1 MPEYKGQERLCM
13 GCMNPL
19 PEGRKECG
27 ICGYPAN
34 GDNESLYLTVG
45 TLLSDRYIVGKLI
58 EHTGDAAVYIG
69 FDRVLKSPITIR
81 EFLPDTLVERS
92 QSSKLR
98 IISGCEN
105 TFRDYH
111 EKFKTH
117 ARALARMRGL
127 SSIVSIYDIFEQ
139 NLTTYTVSE
148 YYGGNTLET
157 RLKQIGGRMRWE
169 EARPLFMPLLTSLN
183 SLHSAGIFHLGISP
197 KNLILGNDGKL
208 YLRGFSI
215 ADARRVNTD
224 LRPRLISGYSAPEQY
239 AFGQETGA
247 LSDIYGL
254 AATIFRT
261 LTGNPPPEGS
271 RRAQDSNDLFVPT
284 DVAKEL
290 PDYIAAALFNA
301 LQVNPE
307 NRPRSIEHFRDQLST
322 APAVSRLREDEK
334 PDMPEP
340 EPEPTDDQSPQ
351 KKESRYK
358 YAVLIVL
365 SVFIFLLLL
374 AGTVLLLIFPDLIGG
389 GGETSSTTSSSAIQ
403 TTTSRATTEYVP
415 QTEKFATPDLIGKS
429 YYDIRNNKLGGKMKV
444 EVEYKK
450 YSSRPKGEI
459 LDQTP
464 KPETPA
470 EEGSTIKVI
479 ISAGSE
485 SITVPNVSGWHYEHA
500 KLYLE
505 ALGFRVEIMRIV
517 SDTFD
522 IDIVESVQEAGQQL
536 EEGSTVN
543 LRVSETKL
551 TTTTTEQDGWWW

>member
-1 MPEYKGQERLCM
+1 M
-13 GCMNPL
+13 
-19 PEGRKECG
+19 
-27 ICGYPAN
+27 
-34 GDNESLYLTVG
+34 
-45 TLLSDRYIVGKLI
+45 LLD
-58 EHTGDAAVYIG
+58 
-69 FDRVLKSPITIR
+69 
-81 EFLPDTLVERS
+81 
-92 QSSKLR
+92 
-98 IISGCEN
+98 
-105 TFRDYH
+105 
-111 EKFKTH
+111 
-117 ARALARMRGL
+117 
-127 SSIVSIYDIFEQ
+127 
-139 NLTTYTVSE
+139 
-148 YYGGNTLET
+148 
-157 RLKQIGGRMRWE
+157 
-169 EARPLFMPLLTSLN
+169 
-183 SLHSAGIFHLGISP
+183 
-197 KNLILGNDGKL
+197 
-208 YLRGFSI
+208 
-215 ADARRVNTD
+215 
-224 LRPRLISGYSAPEQY
+224 
-239 AFGQETGA
+239 ETGA
-247 LSDIYGL
+247 LSDITDCS
-254 AATIFRT
+254 TIFRT
-261 LTGNPPPEGS
+261 LTEIRHLRDLAVHRIQRFICPN
-271 RRAQDSNDLFVPT
+271 RRR
-284 DVAKEL
+284 KEL

-301 LQVNPE
+301 LQVN
-307 NRPRSIEHFRDQLST
+307 RKQTAFYRALPRSAST

-334 PDMPEP
+334 PDMPDP

-522 IDIVESVQEAGQQL
+522 IDIVKAFRKRANS
-536 EEGSTVN
+536 
-543 LRVSETKL
+543 LRKAAP
-551 TTTTTEQDGWWW
+551 